1 MLSALRAALTRLQ
14 AEAKLSTDTAVQGG
28 WMPSVKSIK
37 YRNLVPL
44 FNDKAMKVCLRRTR
58 PKANE
63 IGWDVWIEGP
73 EGGIAVKG
81 HATTTDVVPPS

>member
-14 AEAKLSTDTAVQGG
+14 AEAKVPTDPAVQGG

-44 FNDKAMKVCLRRTR
+44 LNDQAMKVCLRRTR
-58 PKANE
+58 SEANE

-73 EGGIAVKG
+73 GGGIAVKG
-81 HATTTDVVPPS
+81 HAATTDVVPPS